1 MSSAPASQLLLTAPH
16 LGQLLAT
23 TRKRR
28 RLTQSAV
35 ASRVG
40 ISQNRLSHLE
50 HHPEEISIKQL
61 FSWCAALG
69 LELRVGV
76 RDTSVAGPTGEW

>member
-1 MSSAPASQLLLTAPH
+1 MSQTDSHLLRTAPH

-28 RLTQSAV
+28 KLTQTAV
-35 ASRVG
+35 ARVVG

-61 FSWCAALG
+61 FSWCAALE
-69 LELRVGV
+69 LELHVGV
-76 RDTSVAGPTGEW
+76 RDTAAPGRTWD